1 MNRTNSFR
9 EFLSDNRR
17 LLLFLALLLLG
28 VLGGS
33 LAFTVSHTLF
43 SADLT
48 VMLQVSPIEGAYKA
62 RFRTV
67 LVLFFL
73 LLSPGPPVSDRPF
86 RLRCASE
93 CPGPGVFRIGAG
105 HDRGVLLRLRG
116 WRGGV
121 CSFAG
126 TAAQPGHGRRATH
139 GAARRACACPCSLP
153 GSSSQTPPTAAASGR
168 IFVCTVCAFYCSWA

>member
-28 VLGGS
+28 ALGGS

-62 RFRTV
+62 AFQNCSR
-67 LVLFFL
+67 LVF
-73 LLSPGPPVSDRPF
+73 PPSVSWPSCF
-86 RLRCASE
+86 
-93 CPGPGVFRIGAG
+93 
-105 HDRGVLLRLRG
+105 
-116 WRGGV
+116 
-121 CSFAG
+121 
-126 TAAQPGHGRRATH
+126 
-139 GAARRACACPCSLP
+139 
-153 GSSSQTPPTAAASGR
+153 
-168 IFVCTVCAFYCSWA
+168 

>member
-48 VMLQVSPIEGAYKA
+48 VMLRRSRGAYKA
-62 RFRTV
+62 AFQNCSR
-67 LVLFFL
+67 LVF
-73 LLSPGPPVSDRPF
+73 PPSVSWPSCF
-86 RLRCASE
+86 
-93 CPGPGVFRIGAG
+93 
-105 HDRGVLLRLRG
+105 
-116 WRGGV
+116 
-121 CSFAG
+121 
-126 TAAQPGHGRRATH
+126 
-139 GAARRACACPCSLP
+139 
-153 GSSSQTPPTAAASGR
+153 
-168 IFVCTVCAFYCSWA
+168 